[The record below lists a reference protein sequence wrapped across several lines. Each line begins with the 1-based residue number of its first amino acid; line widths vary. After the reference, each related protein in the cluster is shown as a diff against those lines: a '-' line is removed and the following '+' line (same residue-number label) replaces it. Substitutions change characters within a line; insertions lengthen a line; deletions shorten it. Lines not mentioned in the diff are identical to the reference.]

1 MLVLRSM
8 FFFVVSLYCGLKNN
22 VFLIRLLLGEF
33 FCVNGIRIYALYNT
47 IIYWKLLFT
56 VMFAKFIEFICV
68 VRVRVCGQFA
78 APSFGDNQNLRT
90 LKISVGIFGID
101 TKLFDSF
108 IHIRLFCSFWLPE
121 VYRAD
126 SAARYLD
133 TASGMIYTQRTESS
147 KCMSSSCSICVSML
161 WNV

>member
-1 MLVLRSM
+1 ML
-8 FFFVVSLYCGLKNN
+8 
-22 VFLIRLLLGEF
+22 
-33 FCVNGIRIYALYNT
+33 
-47 IIYWKLLFT
+47 
-56 VMFAKFIEFICV
+56 AKFIEFMCLAG
-68 VRVRVCGQFA
+68 VCA
-78 APSFGDNQNLRT
+78 ASLQPLRYGDNRNLRT

-126 SAARYLD
+126 SAARYLG
-133 TASGMIYTQRTESS
+133 TASEITNTHSTANLRNV
-147 KCMSSSCSICVSML
+147 CRRVVVSVSAW